1 MKNSA
6 SNKQKKTI
14 GEQKINV
21 QVQSEPSKKT
31 VFPKYLYIILAFIP
45 AIIPILFYFLV
56 INDYAVNLPYRDDY
70 DAILKFLINFSKS
83 SSLDKLSLLFSQ
95 HNEHRILSSRLLYF
109 SYYELFTTI
118 NLKNVIFIGNAQLII
133 IFSICAYFLR
143 KHITLYWGLPILVL
157 SLCIFDINNYENS
170 DWAMACVQNYG
181 IIMFFMLS
189 LFFYNFNDKRT
200 LPLAILAQFICA
212 FSSGNGILA
221 GMSIILFN
229 LLNKDRVK
237 ILSSSIAFVFFSSLY
252 FYHYKSYPNPYMG
265 KHVLDILSYF
275 FGLAG
280 AHFGRDYRIFIGV
293 ILYLS
298 IPFLI
303 FSNMKFFIKKEIT
316 PFISM
321 LLFITLSMCSTSVFR
336 SGGDLSIDQASY
348 TIRYLIYPHLLA
360 ATLFCIL
367 AIRLEQVKIRIYI
380 LVCLSVLFLKGYKE
394 NYDYGEKGYIR
405 INNRLTTVNYNYPD
419 SNYAKKVEVEACKN
433 GIYCIEPNR

>member
-1 MKNSA
+1 MKNTP
-6 SNKQKKTI
+6 SNKQKKVI
-14 GEQKINV
+14 VEQKAV
-21 QVQSEPSKKT
+21 VPVQSVPLPKKGY
-31 VFPKYLYIILAFIP
+31 PQYLIFILAFIP
-45 AIIPILFYFLV
+45 AIIPILVYFLV

-70 DAILKFLINFSKS
+70 DAILKFLINLSKS
-83 SSLDKLSLLFSQ
+83 SSLDKISLLFSQ
-95 HNEHRILSSRLLYF
+95 HNEHRILSSRLLYY

-118 NLKNVIFIGNAQLII
+118 NLKNIIFIGNAQLII
-133 IFSICAYFLR
+133 IFSIFAYFLR
-143 KHITLYWGLPILVL
+143 KHIILYWGVPILVV
-157 SLCIFDINNYENS
+157 SLCIFDINNYENT

-181 IIMFFMLS
+181 VIMFFMLS
-189 LFFYNFNDKRT
+189 LLFYNFNDKRA

-221 GMSIILFN
+221 GLSIIFFN
-229 LLNKDRVK
+229 LLNKDKVK
-237 ILSSSIAFVFFSSLY
+237 ILCSSISFAVFSGLY
-252 FYHYKSYPNPYMG
+252 FYHYISNPNPYMG
-265 KHVLDILSYF
+265 KHVLDMISYF

-280 AHFGRDYRIFIGV
+280 AHFGRDYRIFIGI
-293 ILYLS
+293 ILYLT

-303 FSNMKFFIKKEIT
+303 FSNMKFIIKKEIT
-316 PFISM
+316 PFLSM
-321 LLFITLSMCSTSVFR
+321 LLFITLSICSTSVFR

-360 ATLFCIL
+360 AILFCIL

-380 LVCLSVLFLKGYKE
+380 LVCLSIVFIKGYKE

-419 SNYAKKVEVEACKN
+419 SNYAKKIEVEACKS